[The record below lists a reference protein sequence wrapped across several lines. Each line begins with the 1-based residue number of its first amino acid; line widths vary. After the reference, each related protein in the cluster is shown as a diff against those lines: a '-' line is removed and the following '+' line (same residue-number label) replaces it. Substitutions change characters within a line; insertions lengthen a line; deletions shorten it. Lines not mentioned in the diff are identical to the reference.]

1 MEQTN
6 GIMNKKIRI
15 AIVGI
20 GNCCSSLI
28 QGLSYYKDITDNE
41 KAVPGLIHPVLG
53 GYKISDIKV
62 VAGFDIDRRKVGK
75 HIEEAIFQSPNN
87 TKIFCKDI
95 SKTDAIVL
103 KGPILDGIA
112 SHMSQYFQVDENQKE
127 LSKEEIISTLRNLNT
142 DLLINYAPVGS
153 QKLTEFWAE
162 IALQSGC
169 AFINAIPQFIA
180 SNDQW
185 ARRFEDAQL
194 PIIGDDIKSEA
205 GATIVHRAIINM
217 LINRGVKIDSTWQTN
232 VGGNTDFKNMLSES
246 RLFSKKISKT
256 ESISSQIPYDTPV
269 YAGPNGYIESLKDNK
284 ICNIRIDFKIFGD
297 VSCSLDCKLSVED
310 SPNSAGVMIDCIRT
324 AKIAIDRKLGG
335 PLLGSSAYY
344 MKHPI
349 KQYNDDVARQMVE
362 EFINGNKNDHY
373 KPNEE
378 NTRTAT
384 T

>member
-1 MEQTN
+1 MIQTKET
-6 GIMNKKIRI
+6 MDKKIKI
-15 AIVGI
+15 AIVGV
-20 GNCCSSLI
+20 GNCASSLI

-41 KAVPGLIHPVLG
+41 KVVSGLMHPVLG

-75 HIEEAIFQSPNN
+75 HIEDAILQPPNN
-87 TKIFCKDI
+87 TKTFCNDI
-95 SKTDAIVL
+95 SKTDTIVL

-127 LSKEEIISTLRNLNT
+127 LSKEEIISTLQNLNV
-142 DLLINYAPVGS
+142 DLLINFVPVGS

-162 IALQSGC
+162 IALQSCC

-180 SNDQW
+180 SNEQW
-185 ARRFEDAQL
+185 AKRFEDAQL

-284 ICNIRIDFKIFGD
+284 ICNIRVDFKIFGD
-297 VSCSLDCKLSVED
+297 IPCSLDCKLSVED
-310 SPNSAGVMIDCIRT
+310 SPNSAGAMIDCIRM
-324 AKIAIDRKLGG
+324 AKIAKDRKLGG
-335 PLLGSSAYY
+335 PLVGPSAYY
-344 MKHPI
+344 MKHPQT
-349 KQYNDDVARQMVE
+349 QYTDDIARQMVE
-362 EFINGNKNDHY
+362 DFINENKNDHGLN
-373 KPNEE
+373 KGS
-378 NTRTAT
+378 T
-384 T
+384 